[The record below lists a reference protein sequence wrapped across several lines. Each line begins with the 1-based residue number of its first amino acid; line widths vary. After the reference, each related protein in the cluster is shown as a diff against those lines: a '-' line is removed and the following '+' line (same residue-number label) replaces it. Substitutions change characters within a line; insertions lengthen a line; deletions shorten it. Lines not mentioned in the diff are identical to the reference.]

1 MPGLRSRVQAKN
13 KGENPSKGKGE
24 TIKVAKEA
32 GKAKASGENPKRG
45 GLTRAI
51 ADKKTVKTAPAKP
64 APTLTPTQSPTMQKR
79 GSMKSKSIAKTKK
92 R

>member
-1 MPGLRSRVQAKN
+1 MGLRASIRAKN
-13 KGENPSKGKGE
+13 RGENPSKGKGG
-24 TIKVAKEA
+24 TIKAGKEEA
-32 GKAKASGENPKRG
+32 KAKASGENQKKG

-64 APTLTPTQSPTMQKR
+64 APTMTPTQSPTMQKR